1 MALQIIGI
9 GSSANDGTGDT
20 LRTAG
25 NKINGNAGEIYAR
38 FGTGSANGAT
48 LEAATS
54 ANILVGNGTKF
65 ASVALSGD
73 FEISNTGAMSV
84 RSNEITIPSGSDPGS
99 GNTTNKLYNVG
110 GALFFNGN
118 SVGTGSVTGMTQ
130 MRITGD
136 SGGNKTVT
144 NNEIVTIAGGTG
156 ITSVASDDQTV
167 TLNIDATVATLT
179 GTQVLTNKTLT
190 TPIIASLKQS
200 GSNTLTMPAV
210 TDTLVGKT
218 TTDVLT
224 NKTLTSPVLG
234 GTTTTASGNL
244 IVDPATQVLEI
255 KGDGSSV
262 EGGIQLNC
270 RVNTHGQKILAQPHS
285 EGVTNT
291 MLLPKGANSTL
302 VSEVSTS
309 TLTNK
314 TIDAN
319 GTGNSITNLE
329 VADFAAA
336 SIITDSEGI
345 SSNNNNTTIPT
356 SAAVKAYADS
366 VGGGGG
372 GGSLTIQEEG
382 TSLSTAATTL
392 NFVGAGV
399 TATGGTSTKTITIGA
414 GISTL
419 AGLTDTTISSSAAG
433 QTLLYDASDSY
444 DNKQIQVFEN
454 NSAYTNAFPMFF
466 GAQMFT
472 ISAAAT
478 NVGYTFENYNSNGTD
493 QNNGGTSGD
502 AGPTLT
508 IFEDQVVVFHLKWG
522 SGHPF
527 AIRTGAS
534 GGSSGT
540 NLVTGNGADNLI
552 HIATN
557 GTVTTGTSANAKSE
571 GYLIWKV
578 PHFGSNQASTYY
590 YQCTAHPA
598 NMHGLIKIRTITY

>member
-1 MALQIIGI
+1 MAFQTLGL

-20 LRTAG
+20 LRAAG
-25 NKINGNAGEIYAR
+25 TKINANTGEIYAR
-38 FGTGSANGAT
+38 FGSGSGNGAT
-48 LEAATS
+48 LESATA

-65 ASVALSGD
+65 ASVATSGD
-73 FEISNTGAMSV
+73 FAISTSGAMSV
-84 RSNEITIPSGSDPGS
+84 RNNEITIPTGSTPGS
-99 GNTTNKLYNVG
+99 TTNKLYNVG
-110 GALFFNGN
+110 GALFFNGA
-118 SVGTGSVTGMTQ
+118 SIGTGSVTGMTQ

-156 ITSVASDDQTV
+156 ITSVASDDQTI

-179 GTQVLTNKTLT
+179 GTQTLTNKTLT

-200 GSNTLTMPAV
+200 SSNTLTMPAV

-218 TTDVLT
+218 TTDTLT

-244 IVDPATQVLEI
+244 IVDPATQILEV
-255 KGDGSSV
+255 KGDGSST

-291 MLLPKGANSTL
+291 MLLPKGGDSTL
-302 VSEVSTS
+302 VSEISTS

-336 SIITDSEGI
+336 SIVTQSEGI
-345 SSNNNNTTIPT
+345 GSNNNDTTIPT

-372 GGSLTIQEEG
+372 GGSTIVVQDEG
-382 TSLSTAATTL
+382 SALSTNATTL

-399 TATGGTSTKTITIGA
+399 TASGTGAVKTITVGA
-414 GISTL
+414 GVSTL
-419 AGLTDTTISSSAAG
+419 AGLSDTTIASSAAG

-444 DNKQIQVFEN
+444 DNKQIKVFEN
-454 NSAYTNAFPMFF
+454 NSAYTTAFPMFF

-472 ISAAAT
+472 ISAAGT
-478 NVGYTFENYNSNGTD
+478 SNGYTFENYNSDGTD
-493 QNNGGTSGD
+493 MNSG
-502 AGPTLT
+502 ANASGSTLT
-508 IFEDQVVVFHLKWG
+508 VFEDQVVVFYLKWG

-527 AIRTGAS
+527 AIRTGINPPS
-534 GGSSGT
+534 TVTGT
-540 NLVTGNGADNLI
+540 NLATGTGGDNLI
-552 HIATN
+552 HIAPN

-578 PHFGSNQASTYY
+578 PHFGSNQASTYW
-590 YQCTAHPA
+590 YQCTAHPTS
-598 NMHGLIKIRTITY
+598 MYGLIKIRTITY

>member
-1 MALQIIGI
+1 MAFQTLGL

-20 LRTAG
+20 LRAAG
-25 NKINGNAGEIYAR
+25 TKINANTGEIYAR
-38 FGTGSANGAT
+38 FGSGSGNGAT
-48 LEAATS
+48 LESATA

-65 ASVALSGD
+65 ASVATSGD
-73 FEISNTGAMSV
+73 FAISTSGAMSV
-84 RSNEITIPSGSDPGS
+84 RNNEITIPTGSTPGS
-99 GNTTNKLYNVG
+99 TTNKLYNVG
-110 GALFFNGN
+110 GALFFNGA

-156 ITSVASDDQTV
+156 ITSVASDDQTI

-179 GTQVLTNKTLT
+179 GTQTLTNKTLT

-200 GSNTLTMPAV
+200 SSNTLTMPAV

-218 TTDVLT
+218 TTDTLT

-244 IVDPATQVLEI
+244 IVDPATQILEV
-255 KGDGSSV
+255 KGDGSST

-291 MLLPKGANSTL
+291 MLLPKGGDSTL
-302 VSEVSTS
+302 VSEISTS

-336 SIITDSEGI
+336 SIVTQSEGI
-345 SSNNNNTTIPT
+345 GSNNNDTTIPT

-372 GGSLTIQEEG
+372 GSTVVVQDEGSA
-382 TSLSTAATTL
+382 LSTNATTL

-399 TATGGTSTKTITIGA
+399 TASGTGAVKTITVGA
-414 GISTL
+414 GVSTL
-419 AGLTDTTISSSAAG
+419 AGLSDTTIASSAAG

-444 DNKQIQVFEN
+444 DNKQIKVFEN
-454 NSAYTNAFPMFF
+454 NSAYTTAFPMFF

-472 ISAAAT
+472 ISAAGT
-478 NVGYTFENYNSNGTD
+478 GNGYTFENYNSDGTD
-493 QNNGGTSGD
+493 MNSG
-502 AGPTLT
+502 ANASGSTLT
-508 IFEDQVVVFHLKWG
+508 VFEDQVVVFYLKWG

-527 AIRTGAS
+527 AIRTGINPPS
-534 GGSSGT
+534 TITGT
-540 NLVTGNGADNLI
+540 NLATGTGGDNLI
-552 HIATN
+552 HIAPN
-557 GTVTTGTSANAKSE
+557 GTVTTGTSANAQTS

-578 PHFGSNQASTYY
+578 PHFGSNQASTYW
-590 YQCTAHPA
+590 YQCTQHPTS
-598 NMHGLIKIRTITY
+598 MYGLIKIRTITY